1 MVGRTPTLQKNWQKN
16 HNILWKKTKFNKHP
30 VVEEGGH
37 MWENEGR
44 EEVGYRDDTVS
55 NKEESQKFWFFIEFA
70 ISFGNEKSE
79 SLLWTFSD

>member
-1 MVGRTPTLQKNWQKN
+1 
-16 HNILWKKTKFNKHP
+16 
-30 VVEEGGH
+30 